1 MRQALALAVAG
12 LLASAGAGAQE
23 LPVGTDLEALGWW
36 EYTYEDLPANR
47 FIGHDDGRLEVVSEN
62 SISALVWP
70 LRGDPART
78 ACLAWRWRVDQAGP
92 PTDLRRRGTD
102 DRALALYVGFPYN
115 PAKASFWEALVRGFV
130 ELVAGTDAPGRV
142 ISYSWGGLG
151 TRGQVQASP
160 YLGTAGGIVLLRPGI
175 GQPRGVWLDETV
187 DLAADYR
194 RIFDDP
200 PDAPSQVAVLSDSDN
215 AGGRVHAFIRDIR
228 FVESCD

>member
-1 MRQALALAVAG
+1 M
-12 LLASAGAGAQE
+12 
-23 LPVGTDLEALGWW
+23 GTDLEALGWW

-62 SISALVWP
+62 SISALVWT
-70 LRGDPART
+70 LRADPART

-102 DRALALYVGFPYN
+102 DRALAIYVGLRRGPG
-115 PAKASFWEALVRGFV
+115 EAGVGGAVGRGLVG
-130 ELVAGTDAPGRV
+130 LGAGTAAPGRV

-151 TRGQVQASP
+151 TRGQVQAGP
-160 YLGTAGGIVLLRPGI
+160 YLGTAGGIGLLRPGI